1 MLFKRRLLKE
11 EEVSFELQ
19 VIRRTVFRLERGGAN
34 VLGKIRPKD
43 KHCHDLSLLLPYL
56 LFSSKLY
63 LLRIG
68 QTNFEQCYCKKST
81 FQTRNPSF
89 ARTNSK
95 MQQKLITPAKSNL
108 DLARLTRFFSFQQ
121 KTVKQKVKQEEL

>member
-68 QTNFEQCYCKKST
+68 QTNFE
-81 FQTRNPSF
+81 
-89 ARTNSK
+89 
-95 MQQKLITPAKSNL
+95 
-108 DLARLTRFFSFQQ
+108 
-121 KTVKQKVKQEEL
+121 